1 MFAPI
6 VLTML
11 SLAAKPAALP
21 GNVDARG
28 VWELAAQGEVV
39 LLPRHQASPFS
50 AWVFSRTK
58 HRCDAVEQA
67 ILEVENYP
75 KRWPNIREVR
85 LLSRD
90 ERFVHYEFD
99 IDLVFSPTLTGKIEK
114 IRPGTVAFHDLETGG
129 LFQWHLVQTPKGC
142 LAAYQ
147 LSQPSGQQSGFVS
160 LITAVESG
168 AADSGEIAGAI
179 ASSRGYMKPELEGL
193 PLAIGSDTA
202 QRSWHQLSSQ
212 GTVLRLTRKAG
223 HPTVYTSMRRSDRS
237 PEQILAAIRNRSAYV
252 HRLDMVK
259 SVRTRDAHTQWEF
272 GYFGGSVQVKTRAKE
287 SGSLDSPEGVVLT
300 EEVVGGDLSSGV
312 WRWHIRPVEGGTEVE
327 LMMDMDIT
335 SGSFVM
341 RNLVEQHTLI
351 RDASSLQLGL
361 SMMGALVGGNQIPYR
376 EGAPVAVK

>member
-21 GNVDARG
+21 GNVDASG

-129 LFQWHLVQTPKGC
+129 LFQWHLLQTSKGC

-147 LSQPSGQQSGFVS
+147 LSQPVGQQSGFVS

-179 ASSRGYMKPELEGL
+179 ASARGYMKPELEGL
-193 PLAIGSDTA
+193 LETMGSERAQKSWNQLA
-202 QRSWHQLSSQ
+202 SQ
-212 GTVLRLTRKAG
+212 GTVLRLTRDAG
-223 HPTVYTSMRRSDRS
+223 HPTVYTAKRRSDRS
-237 PEQILAAIRNRSAYV
+237 PQEVLSTIRNRSAYV
-252 HRLDMVK
+252 HQLDMVK
-259 SVRTRDAHTQWEF
+259 SVRTRDADAHWEF
-272 GYFGGSVQVKTRAKE
+272 GYFGGSVQLKTRMSE
-287 SGSLDSPEGVVLT
+287 SGSVDSPDGIILR
-300 EEVVGGDLSSGV
+300 EEVVGGDLTSGV
-312 WRWHIRPVEGGTEVE
+312 WQWHIRPVDGGTEVE
-327 LMMDMDIT
+327 LTMDMDIT
-335 SGSFVM
+335 SGRRSV
-341 RNLVEQHTLI
+341 
-351 RDASSLQLGL
+351 ASML
-361 SMMGALVGGNQIPYR
+361 R
-376 EGAPVAVK
+376 